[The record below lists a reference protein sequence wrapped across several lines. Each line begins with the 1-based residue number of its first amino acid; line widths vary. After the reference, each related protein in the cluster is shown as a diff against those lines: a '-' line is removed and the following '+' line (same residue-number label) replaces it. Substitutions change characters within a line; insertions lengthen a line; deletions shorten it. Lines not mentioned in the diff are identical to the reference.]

1 MIKYLLIG
9 FLSLS
14 LNSKA
19 QQKKIENSL
28 LWEISGNGLKKS
40 SYLFGTYHFAG
51 KDFIDTMKVLQT
63 KLGMA
68 DAIVGELIIDETMVA
83 KLTPHMLM
91 KNNFLDKLLT
101 PNQYQLVAAYLKK
114 ISGYDLKLFNLMKPV
129 AVQITMMQFTAPKT
143 ISETNPA
150 LDQYIQ
156 DYGKANNKKLI
167 GLETVEDQA
176 TILFGNNLERQ
187 KVLLLKSIANEEK
200 IKKEGQKLYDYY
212 ITQNLQ
218 ELEKLF
224 VKSDD
229 YTQEELDQLLKNRN
243 VKWMA
248 QLPTLMQNQSLFI
261 AVGAGHLVGEDGLIK
276 ALKVKGYEVKP
287 LNVSTIN

>member
-91 KNNFLDKLLT
+91 KNNFLDKVLT
-101 PNQYQLVAAYLKK
+101 PDQYQLVAAYLKK
-114 ISGYDLKLFNLMKPV
+114 ISGYDLKLFNSMKPV
-129 AVQITMMQFTAPKT
+129 VVQITMMQFTAPKT

-229 YTQEELDQLLKNRN
+229 YTQEELDLLLKNRN